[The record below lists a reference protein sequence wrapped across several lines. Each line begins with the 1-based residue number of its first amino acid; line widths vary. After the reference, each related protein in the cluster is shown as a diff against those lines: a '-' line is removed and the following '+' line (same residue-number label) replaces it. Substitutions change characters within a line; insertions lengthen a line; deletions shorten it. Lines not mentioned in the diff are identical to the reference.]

1 MSQIWNFVLFIYY
14 GDVCVITK
22 LCKWKWWN
30 TARNRKEAV
39 TIAVISNKNFSG
51 WIKDYKKFW
60 IVKSLL
66 PNSSQLN
73 KVPRVTRVPERP
85 IVRVPFKC
93 PSAQVPDWPSTQVPW
108 KPECPSA
115 FWVPECFKCPS
126 AQVPW
131 LPECPSALRVP
142 RVPWVPEFSS
152 IAWVPQ
158 VPKCPSPLS
167 SSAQVLFE
175 CPITLNGLSSSGV
188 RVSKCLLCLEGRGA
202 SVSWLISQ
210 PVSQLVYNVGSVS

>member
-14 GDVCVITK
+14 GGVCVITK

-126 AQVPW
+126 AQVLFECLECIECPSSLR
-131 LPECPSALRVP
+131 LPECLKCPSVQAPWVPVPKCSLSARLPWMPWVAQVFECLSAFCALRV
-142 RVPWVPEFSS
+142 EE
-152 IAWVPQ
+152 PQ
-158 VPKCPSPLS
+158 
-167 SSAQVLFE
+167 
-175 CPITLNGLSSSGV
+175 
-188 RVSKCLLCLEGRGA
+188 
-202 SVSWLISQ
+202 
-210 PVSQLVYNVGSVS
+210 